1 MSGGIAG
8 RDRFPFPQA
17 NTQSPSSKKRAE
29 DIWNSTAHLRGPS
42 SQVGGGV
49 VGGIGGGEMI
59 GGGGGGRNMNGL
71 GSQIGVR
78 EVSSSSSNT
87 DSHHPFDDEAKF
99 GEDDSRSS
107 VSYDADEERKVRAK
121 VKAIERE
128 LKAAGVFHIH
138 KQGAAER
145 SKHKKDLGFSRTMEL
160 K

>member
-1 MSGGIAG
+1 LRVSS
-8 RDRFPFPQA
+8 
-17 NTQSPSSKKRAE
+17 SP
-29 DIWNSTAHLRGPS
+29 
-42 SQVGGGV
+42 VGGGVV

-78 EVSSSSSNT
+78 EVSSSSSIT

-160 K
+160 KETS